1 MHFLPSKA
9 WIFVQK
15 EIKLQ
20 LEEMV
25 GLGGCIL
32 NVSDVDY
39 SLQEEYG
46 LNFFFQDNKQ
56 MNK

>member
-39 SLQEEYG
+39 SLQEEYE

>member
-1 MHFLPSKA
+1 MNFLPSKA

-39 SLQEEYG
+39 SLQEEYE

>member
-1 MHFLPSKA
+1 
-9 WIFVQK
+9 
-15 EIKLQ
+15 
-20 LEEMV
+20 MV